1 MHIKPEEYFKNLLLT
16 TTQVTA
22 PLQLLA
28 AKRLEIIDA
37 MIKYIESQPRDLAQL
52 EMLQQYNSFAKKDQ
66 ELRDVVRGRI
76 DSRFGPS

>member
-16 TTQVTA
+16 TTQVAA
-22 PLQLLA
+22 PLQALA
-28 AKRLEIIDA
+28 AKRLEIINE
-37 MIKYIESQPRDLAQL
+37 MIKYIEAQPYGLAQI
-52 EMLQQYNSFAKKDQ
+52 EMLQRYNTFATEDQ